1 MEQRPLEYTVKIYCE
16 GFTEWYYFE
25 WLRTNNRFKLSME
38 PDIPK
43 NSRSSYKQNL
53 KLIDKELRKNPQER
67 ADAIFL
73 VIDTDTLVKDKA
85 QYAIYQEAK
94 EKYKRQ
100 GVIFIESHPCI
111 EIWFLYHLMDKFAR
125 TNFETYEALRPAIE
139 SVLPKYEKTARYY
152 QKNSQ
157 FRESIL
163 KSQTN
168 REKAIDFS
176 IKACKYEPIEN
187 EIANYTEVFKA
198 IYFFRLLQKFAEIRL
213 LLAEKLR
220 TNVAIQPNIAS
231 HKSLAITHNENMI
244 CTLKYTGT
252 ILKCI
257 FVDGQT
263 FDVDD
268 TKPLDIAD
276 SIIGYIAE
284 IIK

>member
-1 MEQRPLEYTVKIYCE
+1 M
-16 GFTEWYYFE
+16 
-25 WLRTNNRFKLSME
+25 
-38 PDIPK
+38 
-43 NSRSSYKQNL
+43 
-53 KLIDKELRKNPQER
+53 
-67 ADAIFL
+67 
-73 VIDTDTLVKDKA
+73 
-85 QYAIYQEAK
+85 
-94 EKYKRQ
+94 
-100 GVIFIESHPCI
+100 
-111 EIWFLYHLMDKFAR
+111 
-125 TNFETYEALRPAIE
+125 RPAIE
-139 SVLPKYEKTARYY
+139 NVLPKYEKTARYY
-152 QKNSQ
+152 QKNSL

-198 IYFFRLLQKFAEIRL
+198 IHFFRLLQKFAEIRL

-220 TNVAIQPNIAS
+220 TNVAIQPNVAS
-231 HKSLAITHNENMI
+231 HKSLAIMHNENMI
-244 CTLKYTGT
+244 CTLKYSGT

-257 FVDGQT
+257 FGDGQT

-284 IIK
+284 IIKYLSDG

>member
-1 MEQRPLEYTVKIYCE
+1 MNIPSKSIVKVLRNGTILNGCAPTTVSSSL
-16 GFTEWYYFE
+16 WS
-25 WLRTNNRFKLSME
+25 RTFPRTAVAHT
-38 PDIPK
+38 
-43 NSRSSYKQNL
+43 KQNL

-125 TNFETYEALRPAIE
+125 TNFETYEALRPVIE
-139 SVLPKYEKTARYY
+139 NVLPKYEKTARYY
-152 QKNSQ
+152 QKNSL

-220 TNVAIQPNIAS
+220 TNVAIQPSIAS
-231 HKSLAITHNENMI
+231 HRSLTIMHNEKMI
-244 CTLKYTGT
+244 CTLKYSGT

-268 TKPLDIAD
+268 TKPLDTAD
-276 SIIGYIAE
+276 SIIGYVVK